1 MTNKELIERFK
12 DMAECADASYAFL
25 HYVYKNDKKGW
36 LDKIKTPPLWLYAD
50 DISLGYEINALTHK
64 AKQNNRQIGEPTAYA
79 MAIEARFC
87 QDFMI
92 DKPVIND
99 KTLKIEYKSTKIDN
113 KIQSFV
119 YRDKQNE
126 DIARQ
131 KILISANT
139 ESNNSKQEKFAT
151 ATLSHRTKNF
161 VNRYELIHHIPNTLS
176 GFSAT
181 IFYDIKESNTTT
193 NTKESEK
200 HFEYIIAFRGTE
212 STREIA

>member
-12 DMAECADASYAFL
+12 DMAECADVSYAFL

-50 DISLGYEINALTHK
+50 DISLGYEINALTDK

-99 KTLKIEYKSTKIDN
+99 KTLKIEYKPTKIDN
-113 KIQSFV
+113 KIQSFI
-119 YRDKQNE
+119 YRDKDDKEAKQQEILVATTKSQQN
-126 DIARQ
+126 
-131 KILISANT
+131 S
-139 ESNNSKQEKFAT
+139 SKDT
-151 ATLSHRTKNF
+151 LTHTLSHRTKNF
-161 VNRYELIHHIPNTLS
+161 INRYELIHHIPNILS

-181 IFYDIKESNTTT
+181 IFKDLRESNTTT
-193 NTKESEK
+193 NIKEFEK
-200 HFEYIIAFRGTE
+200 HFEYVIAFRGTE
-212 STREIA
+212 STREIV

>member
-1 MTNKELIERFK
+1 
-12 DMAECADASYAFL
+12 
-25 HYVYKNDKKGW
+25 
-36 LDKIKTPPLWLYAD
+36 
-50 DISLGYEINALTHK
+50 
-64 AKQNNRQIGEPTAYA
+64 

-87 QDFMI
+87 QDLMI
-92 DKPVIND
+92 DKPVIDD
-99 KTLKIEYKSTKIDN
+99 KTLKIEYKPTKIDN
-113 KIQSFV
+113 KIQSFI

-139 ESNNSKQEKFAT
+139 ENNNSKQEKFAT
-151 ATLSHRTKNF
+151 ATLSHR
-161 VNRYELIHHIPNTLS
+161 HIPNTLS

-193 NTKESEK
+193 HTKEFKK

-212 STREIA
+212 STREIV